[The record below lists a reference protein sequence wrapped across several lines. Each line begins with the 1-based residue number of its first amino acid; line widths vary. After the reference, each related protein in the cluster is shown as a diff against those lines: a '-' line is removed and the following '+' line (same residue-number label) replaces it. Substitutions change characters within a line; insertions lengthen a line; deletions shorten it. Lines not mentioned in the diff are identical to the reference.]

1 MELNEAFYSEDNILR
16 EFQIDDDKYNIENI
30 ILTLEVR
37 SSLIVCEAIIRSAL
51 MRQESRGAHF
61 RSIFPNT
68 DNEKWKQNIY
78 CKKNDESEMVLFT
91 GSVKEI
97 EGPLKDSAQISF
109 QTRTPS

>member
-1 MELNEAFYSEDNILR
+1 
-16 EFQIDDDKYNIENI
+16 
-30 ILTLEVR
+30 
-37 SSLIVCEAIIRSAL
+37 

-61 RSIFPNT
+61 RSDFPNT

-97 EGPLKDSAQISF
+97 EGPLKDLLKSHSKPEHHREF
-109 QTRTPS
+109 E